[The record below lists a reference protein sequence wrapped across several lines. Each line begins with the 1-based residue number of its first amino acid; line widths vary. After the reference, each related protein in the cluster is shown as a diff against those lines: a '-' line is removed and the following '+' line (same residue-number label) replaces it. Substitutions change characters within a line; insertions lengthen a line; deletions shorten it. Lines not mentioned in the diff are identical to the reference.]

1 MSQREI
7 ARKDKVTIELSALL
21 VLIKIA
27 GDLGGQG
34 KLISDQD
41 RREAY
46 ELITEAVNDGA
57 SLPKACRCLG
67 LTDRAFRNWRKQITE
82 GKELKD
88 GRQDRFNF
96 KPRNAL
102 SEEERKTLIEL

>member
-1 MSQREI
+1 M
-7 ARKDKVTIELSALL
+7 
-21 VLIKIA
+21 LIKNA